1 MFFEAWLCSVHY
13 MHSFLALENTLKNS
27 GSSNMDVELP
37 PDVDGEMECFD
48 TDVESEM
55 EGFDISELPPLIP
68 FNCVDDISEI
78 ELPPDVDGEHEE
90 NLNVCACKGITC
102 FKKFG
107 KQELMQMHQCELGLE
122 AVSRTTSRTTPHPP
136 TTTRD
141 HPQPPT
147 TTHNG
152 N

>member
-13 MHSFLALENTLKNS
+13 MHSFLALENILKNS

-37 PDVDGEMECFD
+37 PDIDSEMEFD
-48 TDVESEM
+48 TDIESA
-55 EGFDISELPPLIP
+55 DTLIP

-122 AVSRTTSRTTPHPP
+122 AVSRTTSRTNPQPP

>member
-13 MHSFLALENTLKNS
+13 MHSFLALENILKNS

-48 TDVESEM
+48 TDVESGM
-55 EGFDISELPPLIP
+55 EGFVISELPPLIP

-102 FKKFG
+102 SKKFG
-107 KQELMQMHQCELGLE
+107 KQELMQM
-122 AVSRTTSRTTPHPP
+122 RD
-136 TTTRD
+136 TRLSQKE
-141 HPQPPT
+141 PERSKS
-147 TTHNG
+147 
-152 N
+152 

>member
-78 ELPPDVDGEHEE
+78 ELPPDVDGEQEE
-90 NLNVCACKGITC
+90 NLNGCARKGITC

-107 KQELMQMHQCELGLE
+107 KQELMQM
-122 AVSRTTSRTTPHPP
+122 RD
-136 TTTRD
+136 TRLSQKE
-141 HPQPPT
+141 PERSKS
-147 TTHNG
+147 
-152 N
+152 

>member
-13 MHSFLALENTLKNS
+13 MHSFLALENILKNS

-90 NLNVCACKGITC
+90 NLNLCRCKCKGITC

-107 KQELMQMHQCELGLE
+107 KQELMQMRDLE
-122 AVSRTTSRTTPHPP
+122 QNNQKKPAEQMRYP
-136 TTTRD
+136 
-141 HPQPPT
+141 
-147 TTHNG
+147 
-152 N
+152 

>member
-1 MFFEAWLCSVHY
+1 
-13 MHSFLALENTLKNS
+13 
-27 GSSNMDVELP
+27 MDVELP
-37 PDVDGEMECFD
+37 PDIDSEMEFD
-48 TDVESEM
+48 TDIESA
-55 EGFDISELPPLIP
+55 DTLIP
-68 FNCVDDISEI
+68 FNCADDISEI
-78 ELPPDVDGEHEE
+78 ELPPDVDGEQEE
-90 NLNVCACKGITC
+90 NLNGCTCKGITC

-122 AVSRTTSRTTPHPP
+122 AVSRTTSRTNPQPP

>member
-13 MHSFLALENTLKNS
+13 MHSFLALENILKNS

-37 PDVDGEMECFD
+37 PDIDSEMECFD

-107 KQELMQMHQCELGLE
+107 KQELMQM
-122 AVSRTTSRTTPHPP
+122 RD
-136 TTTRD
+136 TRLSQKE
-141 HPQPPT
+141 PERSKS
-147 TTHNG
+147 
-152 N
+152 

>member
-37 PDVDGEMECFD
+37 PDIDSEMEFD
-48 TDVESEM
+48 TDIESEG
-55 EGFDISELPPLIP
+55 EGFDIAELPPLIP

-107 KQELMQMHQCELGLE
+107 KQELMQM
-122 AVSRTTSRTTPHPP
+122 RD
-136 TTTRD
+136 TRLSQKE
-141 HPQPPT
+141 PERSKS
-147 TTHNG
+147 
-152 N
+152 